1 MCPLE
6 DSGGGGSGDGG
17 GRHEGLSDSLVGW
30 RNDKSPL

>member
-6 DSGGGGSGDGG
+6 DSGGGGGAG
-17 GRHEGLSDSLVGW
+17 GRHEGLSDFLVGW